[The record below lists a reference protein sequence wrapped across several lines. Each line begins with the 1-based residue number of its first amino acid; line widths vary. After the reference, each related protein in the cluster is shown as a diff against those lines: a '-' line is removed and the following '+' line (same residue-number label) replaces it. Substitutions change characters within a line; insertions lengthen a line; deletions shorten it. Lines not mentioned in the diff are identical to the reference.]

1 MQCIRQNNDIMNNK
15 PLDASKFKYHSIFCN
30 KEFEDII
37 TGIIACYYSIV
48 SKKIHLPPN
57 DENYIRDTMLRDYLK
72 NTQFKNE
79 HPPLCNY
86 HFDKEIAEENGRV
99 DIRILL
105 VKPYLDEYAY
115 YIIECKR
122 LDDKNQDGISGLNG
136 KYVYEGIMRFVSKTY
151 PFYKQTAGM
160 IGFVIVKTNIDHN
173 IEKINGLLKEAKE
186 VKTQQELKKV
196 KIIPEF
202 AYSYC
207 SHHEIGNDKKII
219 YHLMFDF
226 SDNIEFIT
234 YCQKEYKDINNMTE
248 KEVSVIFKKYNI
260 FDYINTYYID
270 LHTMDRFTIVKNII
284 SFIKKKET
292 EINNT
297 I

>member
-1 MQCIRQNNDIMNNK
+1 MNNK
-15 PLDASKFKYHSIFCN
+15 PLDASKFKYHGIFCN
-30 KEFEDII
+30 KEFEDIL

-48 SKKIHLPPN
+48 SEKIQLPPN
-57 DENYIRDTMLRDYLK
+57 NENYIRDIMLRDYLR
-72 NTQFKNE
+72 NTQFKNK
-79 HPPLCNY
+79 HPPLYNY
-86 HFDKEIAEENGRV
+86 HFDKEITEEEGRV

-105 VKPYLDEYAY
+105 VKPYIDEYAY

-122 LDDKNQDGISGLNG
+122 LDNKNKDGISGLNG

-160 IGFVIVKTNIDHN
+160 IGFFIVKTNIDHT
-173 IEKINGLLKEAKE
+173 IEKINGILKKVKGIKIQKE
-186 VKTQQELKKV
+186 LEKV

-207 SHHEIGNDKKII
+207 SSHNIGNNKKFI

-226 SDNIEFIT
+226 SDNIEFIS

-248 KEVSVIFKKYNI
+248 KEVSVLFKKYNI
-260 FDYINTYYID
+260 FDYINTYYFD
-270 LHTMDRFTIVKNII
+270 LHTMDRLTIVENIT
-284 SFIKKKET
+284 SFIRNKKT
-292 EINNT
+292 EINV
-297 I
+297 